1 MKTITKLTLVC
12 VMIFSLASCSQ
23 TFYSYTSR
31 SEKIKSVELQATKT
45 LVDIDVDFKHRVTA
59 ESDWCFTEQEA
70 RNEAQY
76 KAVTTGNADIIV
88 DPIFRTERRTDDK
101 KCFKVYV
108 TGYAG
113 FYVNPR
119 PAIQDIQQLKDVDM
133 ENIEKH
139 ILLNHPEMLPELRK
153 IQEGSNSNVT
163 VNNYTEPS
171 AATAVV
177 LPTTA
182 TTQPVA
188 NGNGNKTNKHK

>member
-1 MKTITKLTLVC
+1 MKTVTKLSIVLMTIC
-12 VMIFSLASCSQ
+12 SLASCSK

-45 LVDIDVDFKHRVTA
+45 LVDINVDFKHRVTA

-76 KAVTTGNADIIV
+76 KAVTTGDADIIV

-153 IQEGSNSNVT
+153 AKEENNSNVT
-163 VNNYTEPS
+163 VNNYSETTTPS
-171 AATAVV
+171 VV
-177 LPTTA
+177 LPTASAASSA
-182 TTQPVA
+182 TPGA
-188 NGNGNKTNKHK
+188 KKTKCK

>member
-1 MKTITKLTLVC
+1 MKTITKLSFVIAMALA
-12 VMIFSLASCSQ
+12 FASCSH

-88 DPIFRTERRTDDK
+88 DPIFRTERRTNDK

-113 FYVNPR
+113 FYTNPR

-139 ILLNHPEMLPELRK
+139 ILLNHPEMLPQLRK
-153 IQEGSNSNVT
+153 AGENNSNVT
-163 VNNYTEPS
+163 VNNYS
-171 AATAVV
+171 DAATPASVV
-177 LPTTA
+177 LPTTTGS
-182 TTQPVA
+182 TTQSA
-188 NGNGNKTNKHK
+188 ATGKKK

>member
-1 MKTITKLTLVC
+1 MKTITKLSFVIAMALA
-12 VMIFSLASCSQ
+12 FASCSQ
-23 TFYSYTSR
+23 TLYSYTSR

-88 DPIFRTERRTDDK
+88 DPIFRTERRTGEK

-113 FYVNPR
+113 FYINPR

-153 IQEGSNSNVT
+153 AQESSNSNVT
-163 VNNYTEPS
+163 VNNYAETS
-171 AATAVV
+171 APASVV
-177 LPTTA
+177 LPTTT
-182 TTQPVA
+182 TTQPAA
-188 NGNGNKTNKHK
+188 NHKNTKRK

>member
-1 MKTITKLTLVC
+1 MKTIAKLSF
-12 VMIFSLASCSQ
+12 IFTIALACASCSQ
-23 TFYSYTSR
+23 TIYSYTSR

-45 LVDIDVDFKHRVTA
+45 LVDIDVDFKQRITA
-59 ESDWCFTEQEA
+59 ESDWCMTEQEA

-76 KAVTTGNADIIV
+76 KAVTSGKADIIV
-88 DPIFRTERRTDDK
+88 DPIFRTEYRTK
-101 KCFKVYV
+101 EQYAYKVYV

-113 FYVNPR
+113 FYTNPR

-153 IQEGSNSNVT
+153 ANENNSNVT
-163 VNNYTEPS
+163 VNNYAEP
-171 AATAVV
+171 AAPASVV

-182 TTQPVA
+182 TPAKENAPQPA
-188 NGNGNKTNKHK
+188 QKGKRK

>member
-1 MKTITKLTLVC
+1 MKTITKLSFIIAMALA
-12 VMIFSLASCSQ
+12 FASCSQ
-23 TFYSYTSR
+23 TLYSYTSR

-88 DPIFRTERRTDDK
+88 DPIFRTERRTNEK

-113 FYVNPR
+113 FYTNPR

-139 ILLNHPEMLPELRK
+139 ILLNHPEMLPQLRK
-153 IQEGSNSNVT
+153 ANENNSNVT
-163 VNNYTEPS
+163 VNNYS
-171 AATAVV
+171 DAATPASIV
-177 LPTTA
+177 LPTTTGS
-182 TTQPVA
+182 TTQPA
-188 NGNGNKTNKHK
+188 ATGKKK

>member
-1 MKTITKLTLVC
+1 MKTIAKLSFIIAMVL
-12 VMIFSLASCSQ
+12 SLASCSQ
-23 TFYSYTSR
+23 TLYSYTSR

-70 RNEAQY
+70 RSEAQY

-88 DPIFRTERRTDDK
+88 DPIFRVERRTNEK
-101 KCFKVYV
+101 KCYKVYV

-113 FYVNPR
+113 FYINPR

-139 ILLNHPEMLPELRK
+139 ILLNHPEMLPQLRK
-153 IQEGSNSNVT
+153 ANESNSNVT
-163 VNNYTEPS
+163 VNNYAEPS
-171 AATAVV
+171 APATVV
-177 LPTTA
+177 LPTTD
-182 TTQPVA
+182 TTQPA
-188 NGNGNKTNKHK
+188 AKSTKTTKRK

>member
-1 MKTITKLTLVC
+1 MKTLAKLSFIVAM
-12 VMIFSLASCSQ
+12 VVSFASCSR

-76 KAVTTGNADIIV
+76 KAVTTGGADIIV
-88 DPIFRTERRTDDK
+88 DPIFRTERRTK
-101 KCFKVYV
+101 EEKGFKVYV

-113 FYVNPR
+113 FYTNPR

-139 ILLNHPEMLPELRK
+139 ILLNHPEMLPQLRK
-153 IQEGSNSNVT
+153 ASESNSNVT
-163 VNNYTEPS
+163 VNNYAET
-171 AATAVV
+171 ATPASVV
-177 LPTTA
+177 LTTTDTS
-182 TTQPVA
+182 TTDNAQKSA
-188 NGNGNKTNKHK
+188 QKGKRK

>member
-1 MKTITKLTLVC
+1 MKTITKLSLIC
-12 VMIFSLASCSQ
+12 VMIFSLASCSK

-45 LVDIDVDFKHRVTA
+45 LVDINVDFKHRVTA

-76 KAVTTGNADIIV
+76 KAVTAGNVDIIV

-108 TGYAG
+108 SGYAG

-153 IQEGSNSNVT
+153 VQEGSNSNVT
-163 VNNYTEPS
+163 VNNYSETTTPS
-171 AATAVV
+171 VV
-177 LPTTA
+177 LPTTTTTSSA
-182 TTQPVA
+182 THSTK
-188 NGNGNKTNKHK
+188 NTKRK